1 MALDSVSSQIAEI
14 LDEYEKK
21 VRETAEKDIEQVAKD
36 TVQRLKQT
44 SPKDSGDYARSWT
57 LKRDRATKTTTVYN
71 KGHYRL
77 THLLEKGHIKR
88 NQAGTY
94 GRQDPQ
100 EHIGPAEK
108 EASAELVR
116 KIEEDLS
123 K

>member
-71 KGHYRL
+71 KDHYRL

-116 KIEEDLS
+116 KIEEDLR
-123 K
+123 